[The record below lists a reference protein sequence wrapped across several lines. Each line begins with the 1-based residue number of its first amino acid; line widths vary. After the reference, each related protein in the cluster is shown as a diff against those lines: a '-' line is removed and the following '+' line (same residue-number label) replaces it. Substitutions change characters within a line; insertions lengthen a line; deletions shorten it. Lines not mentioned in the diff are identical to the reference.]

1 MCFLADNFYANRS
14 RDFPMLIYG
23 GKIDDIFSHSLN
35 MKRFLE
41 SLSERELSCYKYLSR
56 SSTDANIDEGCW
68 SIQ

>member
-14 RDFPMLIYG
+14 RDFPMLPSTG

-41 SLSERELSCYKYLSR
+41 SLSGRKTRTELL
-56 SSTDANIDEGCW
+56 
-68 SIQ
+68 